1 MTHPRQTPPQP
12 HVRKRSPLPW
22 IIFAVLLVAAGIVF
36 VPKLLDSNGNKQ
48 TPVAAGE
55 QDPFLAA
62 IAKCDPVK
70 RATKIVD
77 RNRKLEVDGAGTD
90 SPDGLNKADL
100 TCILESLQVPGAL
113 ISRMNATVAAD
124 GQLQGEW
131 PGFAV
136 AWTHDEKG
144 LDLVV
149 TRD

>member
-90 SPDGLNKADL
+90 SPDGLNKA
-100 TCILESLQVPGAL
+100 A
-113 ISRMNATVAAD
+113 
-124 GQLQGEW
+124 
-131 PGFAV
+131 
-136 AWTHDEKG
+136 
-144 LDLVV
+144 
-149 TRD
+149 